1 MVSLQGGKKI
11 SSPRETSCLT
21 ANTSADRIIALTVI
35 RMAQEAAVYVFTS
48 VVRTAVRCAAPPVH
62 ALVAYACMGRKNTSV
77 PYALPQQLLE
87 WHTVQ
92 PAEK

>member
-1 MVSLQGGKKI
+1 MVSLQGGKKN
-11 SSPRETSCLT
+11 SSPWETSCLT
-21 ANTSADRIIALTVI
+21 ANTSADRMIVLTVI
-35 RMAQEAAVYVFTS
+35 RVEQAVVVYVPTNAAK
-48 VVRTAVRCAAPPVH
+48 TAVRCAAPPVH